1 MHILYISSVV
11 IPTKSYRF
19 SFVSNAYAYLIRL
32 NKQCRY
38 SMNDNTK

>member
-19 SFVSNAYAYLIRL
+19 SLFF
-32 NKQCRY
+32 
-38 SMNDNTK
+38 